1 MENAQIK
8 NFKKI
13 STAGIFLALTFI
25 AMIIQ
30 IPIPATFL
38 KLDFSIAIILLS
50 IKYTKIIYTILIAII
65 SPFILFFVGG
75 EIIGIMFLVFL
86 NLIVISFQIFFEKFF
101 LKYSKT
107 KLILFCEYF
116 LLIIVLVILISFI
129 NTLIFT
135 PAYYNFDYVF
145 IFDNFFKIFF
155 FAILFNFF
163 KLSLNYFFYF
173 FLLNNFYNLD

>member
-13 STAGIFLALTFI
+13 ATAGIFLALTFI
-25 AMIIQ
+25 AIIIQ

-50 IKYTKIIYTILIAII
+50 IKYTKIIYTILIAIV

-75 EIIGIMFLVFL
+75 EIIGIIFLVFL
-86 NLIVISFQIFFEKFF
+86 NLIVIFFQLIFERFIFK
-101 LKYSKT
+101 KAKT
-107 KLILFCEYF
+107 KLILFLYYF
-116 LLIIVLVILISFI
+116 LLIVILTILVSFVNAI
-129 NTLIFT
+129 IFT

-145 IFDNFFKIFF
+145 IFDNFFKILF
-155 FAILFNFF
+155 FAILFNAF
-163 KLSLNYFFYF
+163 KLFLNYFFYF
-173 FLLNNFYNLD
+173 FLLNNFYNLK